1 MIKDNSPV
9 SLSVGE
15 GLRERLTIAMTIFPN
30 LTQLDLTGPYEVF
43 GRLPDTKVL
52 LIAESLQPV
61 KSDNGLLLT
70 PEATFETAPQA
81 DVLFVPGGRGIF
93 DAMQSKKLISFLQT
107 QAKNA
112 KYITSVCTGSLVL
125 AAAGLLDGYKA
136 TTHWLSLDLLK
147 LFKVDVVEERVV
159 IDRNRITG
167 GGVTAGI
174 DFGLY
179 VASKLFNES
188 VAKEIQLMME
198 YNPAPPFNAGS
209 PKIADKEIVS
219 RVVNSRKE
227 IQRQRADL
235 IKKIISS

>member
-1 MIKDNSPV
+1 M
-9 SLSVGE
+9 
-15 GLRERLTIAMTIFPN
+15 TIGMVIFPN

-52 LIAESLQPV
+52 LIAESLEPV

-70 PEATFETAPQA
+70 PDATFETASQV

-93 DAMQSKKLISFLQT
+93 DAMQNKNLISFLQK
-107 QAKNA
+107 QGENA
-112 KYITSVCTGSLVL
+112 KHITSVCTGSLVL

-136 TTHWLSLDLLK
+136 TTHWLSLNLLK
-147 LFKVDVVEERVV
+147 LFPVEVIEERVV

-179 VASKLFNES
+179 VVAKLFGEEK
-188 VAKEIQLMME
+188 AKE
-198 YNPAPPFNAGS
+198 
-209 PKIADKEIVS
+209 V
-219 RVVNSRKE
+219 
-227 IQRQRADL
+227 
-235 IKKIISS
+235 